1 MLYWGVGSAPSR
13 EKQIAFGKLVRKP
26 RVLFCEQLCEARQ
39 EYRNPSSTLLWT
51 HYLDEQGTEVEFP
64 PFATVTSKGGASN
77 HHAIVCRSNRPIR
90 LRENVNFD
98 VGLFGNFQGNPNIAN
113 QQTAPIVEINK
124 SGSSRIL
131 YRRGF
136 WADLA
141 KPNFVTLTRNRRL
154 TRKEAEK
161 IRLMMGSSCTAVGQF
176 KQLIR
181 DLKTR

>member
-1 MLYWGVGSAPSR
+1 MVWPRAFCFSKIGPEAGLTLEQILRWKEFQRTASDGVFYWGVGSAPSR

-26 RVLFCEQLCEARQ
+26 RVLFCEQLSEARQ
-39 EYRNPSSTLLWT
+39 EIRNPSSTLLWT
-51 HYLDEQGTEVEFP
+51 HYLDEQGTEVELP

-113 QQTAPIVEINK
+113 QQKAPIVEINK

-136 WADLA
+136 GADLA
-141 KPNFVTLTRNRRL
+141 KPVFL
-154 TRKEAEK
+154 
-161 IRLMMGSSCTAVGQF
+161 
-176 KQLIR
+176 
-181 DLKTR
+181 